1 MKPNDLSQV
10 HLLTL
15 MLKVMVKIP
24 GLKLEIMREHQ
35 NIKIFLQK
43 NTNQIGQKKF
53 LWIKRLKIL
62 YHGQM

>member
-1 MKPNDLSQV
+1 MKPSDLSQV
-10 HLLTL
+10 HILTL

-43 NTNQIGQKKF
+43 NANQIGQKKF

>member
-10 HLLTL
+10 HILTL

-53 LWIKRLKIL
+53 L
-62 YHGQM
+62 

>member
-1 MKPNDLSQV
+1 MKPSDLSQV
-10 HLLTL
+10 HILTL

-43 NTNQIGQKKF
+43 NANQIGQKKF
-53 LWIKRLKIL
+53 L
-62 YHGQM
+62 